1 MGLTIVKK
9 LVELFKGTIELESQE
24 NVGTKITIE
33 ISFEI
38 GENKIIE
45 IIKNLPVD
53 LTIKKDYTV
62 LVVED
67 NKINQLV
74 TRKLLENNHFI
85 CEVVDNGYTAL
96 ELLEE
101 KRFDIILMDINM
113 PKINGFETSK
123 LIREKGINT
132 PIIAVTAFDKQE
144 IMEKIEDAQIDDV
157 IVKPFDSSKLFEV
170 IKRYVEK

>member
-101 KRFDIILMDINM
+101 DNNINVFI
-113 PKINGFETSK
+113 PCFFSI
-123 LIREKGINT
+123 
-132 PIIAVTAFDKQE
+132 
-144 IMEKIEDAQIDDV
+144 
-157 IVKPFDSSKLFEV
+157 
-170 IKRYVEK
+170 